1 MTDTTPAQPHE
12 RELRLRYA
20 GNCRDCGTPLAA
32 GTRAR
37 WNTDN
42 RTVHCLTCPIPH
54 RPPEESPA
62 RHVAVAHEDAT
73 PSWGTAGASAQRRFE
88 GQESRRHARLRTR
101 WVGVVALSAFG
112 AMAGAILAAVLDVRA
127 TAFLVLGAA
136 LPVLNLLATPQHI
149 DAWRSGAAGERAVG
163 TRLDRL
169 RPAGVLTLHDRR
181 VPGRRTNIDHI
192 AVSPSVVYVID
203 TKNHA
208 GKVRLTSDG
217 LRVAGR
223 RGDHM
228 LTGVQAQMAVVREA
242 LDDQILSTDAI
253 RGVLC
258 FTRAE
263 LPWIRLTPESI
274 ALLNP
279 RGLSRTLRKPGP
291 LTSDQIRHL
300 ATVLSQRLPV
310 A

>member
-37 WNTDN
+37 WNHVS
-42 RTVHCLTCPIPH
+42 RTVHCLTCPIP
-54 RPPEESPA
+54 RPPLEKSPA
-62 RHVAVAHEDAT
+62 SRVAVALEHGT
-73 PSWGTAGASAQRRFE
+73 PNWGTAGASAQRLFE
-88 GQESRRHARLRTR
+88 KQESRRRTRLRTR
-101 WVGVVALSAFG
+101 WVAVVVLAFFG
-112 AMAGAILAAVLDVRA
+112 ALGGAILAAVLDIHA
-127 TAFLVLGAA
+127 AAFVALGAV
-136 LPVLNLLATPQHI
+136 LPVLKLVATPQHI
-149 DAWRSGAAGERAVG
+149 DAWRSGAAGEREVG
-163 TRLDRL
+163 ARLDRL
-169 RPAGVLTLHDRR
+169 RPSGVLTLHDRR

-192 AVSPSVVYVID
+192 AVSPTGVYVID

-208 GKVRLTSDG
+208 GKISSTRDG

-223 RGDHM
+223 RCDQM
-228 LTGVQAQMAVVREA
+228 VTGIHAQMAVVRDV
-242 LDDQILSTDAI
+242 LDDQILSAAAI
-253 RGVLC
+253 HGVLC

-263 LPWIRLTPESI
+263 LPWIRITPKGV

-279 RGLSRTLRKPGP
+279 RGLTRTLRKPGP
-291 LTSDQIRHL
+291 LSPHQVHHL
-300 ATVLSQRLPV
+300 ATVLAQRLPV

>member
-20 GNCRDCGTPLAA
+20 GDCRECGTLLAA

-37 WNTDN
+37 WSPDS
-42 RTVHCLTCPIPH
+42 RTVRCLACPTSR
-54 RPPEESPA
+54 RPFEESA
-62 RHVAVAHEDAT
+62 ASHVADVPEDDT
-73 PSWGTAGASAQRRFE
+73 PNWGTAGASAQRRFE
-88 GQESRRHARLRTR
+88 EQESRRRARLSTR
-101 WVGVVALSAFG
+101 WVAVAVLSVFG
-112 AMAGAILAAVLDVRA
+112 AVGGAIFAAVLDVQA
-127 TAFLVLGAA
+127 TAFVVLGAV
-136 LPVLNLLATPQHI
+136 LPVLKLLTTPQHI

-163 TRLDRL
+163 ARLDRL
-169 RPAGVLTLHDRR
+169 RPSGVLTLHDRR

-192 AVSPSVVYVID
+192 AVAPSGVYVVD

-208 GKVRLTSDG
+208 GKVSSTRDG

-223 RGDHM
+223 RSDHM
-228 LTGVQAQMAVVREA
+228 LTGVDSQMAVVRDV
-242 LDDQILSTDAI
+242 LDDQPLPADAI

-263 LPWIRLTPESI
+263 LPWVRSTPKGI

-279 RGLSRTLRKPGP
+279 RGLARILRKPGP
-291 LTSDQIRHL
+291 LTSDQVHHL
-300 ATVLSQRLPV
+300 ATVLAQRLPV